1 MYRCN
6 HDYQITMYKRGYV
19 PSWVRVHKESDQ
31 FSRYGCIS
39 GMSGDRIMYASQ
51 ASECLF
57 IVDQSGEQKIKVCYA
72 KILPENMHGHYDEML
87 IKFTG
92 EEAGK
97 LERHYNLGT
106 GLCNQ
111 VFSIEFEV
119 KHFYFDLLH
128 DSLKSLSPHQ
138 IDKVVPPVSAINNYS
153 SRSRS
158 FPHLRR
164 PAWYDFL
171 KLDEQSQQPALE
183 KVVSSN
189 YQIPVLVSGAF
200 GTGKTRLLAVATY
213 QFIEEGKRT
222 WTPTRVLLCCHHQV
236 TADTFLNEYFGEMV
250 YHGTN
255 PWEVTLVRL
264 TRARYKAEKSEYY
277 NLCLT
282 NKSFKEIFPW
292 KYAQKDYMVVVT
304 TFATA
309 LNINDVVGDKYFTH
323 ILLDEAAQVREPEAV
338 APLCMASEMTKI
350 VIAGDDQQVSLP

>member
-1 MYRCN
+1 
-6 HDYQITMYKRGYV
+6 
-19 PSWVRVHKESDQ
+19 
-31 FSRYGCIS
+31 
-39 GMSGDRIMYASQ
+39 MYASQ

-57 IVDQSGEQKIKVCYA
+57 IVDRNGKQKIKVCDA
-72 KILPENMHGHYDEML
+72 KIQPENMHGHYDDML
-87 IKFTG
+87 IKFTS
-92 EEAGK
+92 EEADE

-106 GLCNQ
+106 GSCSK

-119 KHFYFDLLH
+119 KHSYFDLLH

-138 IDKVVPPVSAINNYS
+138 IDKVVPPVSVINNYS
-153 SRSRS
+153 SHSQS

-189 YQIPVLVSGAF
+189 HQIPVLVSGAF
-200 GTGKTRLLAVATY
+200 GTGKTRLLAVSTY
-213 QFIEEGKRT
+213 QFIEEGKQT
-222 WTPTRVLLCCHHQV
+222 KSPIRVLLCCHHQV
-236 TADTFLNEYFGEMV
+236 TADTFLNEYFGKMV
-250 YHGTN
+250 YHKTN
-255 PWEVTLVRL
+255 PWEVMLVRL
-264 TRARYKAEKSEYY
+264 TRARYKAEKREYY

-282 NKSFKEIFPW
+282 NKAFREIFPW
-292 KYAQKDYMVVVT
+292 EYAQENYVVVVT

-338 APLCMASEMTKI
+338 APLCMASEKTKI
-350 VIAGDDQQVSLP
+350 VIAGDDQQVSLL

>member
-1 MYRCN
+1 
-6 HDYQITMYKRGYV
+6 
-19 PSWVRVHKESDQ
+19 
-31 FSRYGCIS
+31 
-39 GMSGDRIMYASQ
+39 MSGDQIMYASQ

-57 IVDQSGEQKIKVCYA
+57 IVDRSGKQKIKVCAA
-72 KILPENMHGHYDEML
+72 KILPENMRGHYDEML
-87 IKFTG
+87 IKFTSK
-92 EEAGK
+92 EADK
-97 LERHYNLGT
+97 LEKHYNLGT
-106 GLCNQ
+106 GLCSK

-138 IDKVVPPVSAINNYS
+138 IDKVVPPISVINNYS
-153 SRSRS
+153 SPLRS
-158 FPHLRR
+158 FPHLCR

-213 QFIEEGKRT
+213 RFIEEGKRT
-222 WTPTRVLLCCHHQV
+222 KAPTRVLLCCHHQV

-250 YHGTN
+250 YHKTN

-264 TRARYKAEKSEYY
+264 TRARYNAEKSDYY

-282 NKSFKEIFPW
+282 YKAFRQMFSKNY
-292 KYAQKDYMVVVT
+292 YAQKNYVVVVT

-338 APLCMASEMTKI
+338 APLCMASEKTKI
-350 VIAGDDQQVSLP
+350 VIAGDDQQVSLL

>member
-1 MYRCN
+1 
-6 HDYQITMYKRGYV
+6 
-19 PSWVRVHKESDQ
+19 
-31 FSRYGCIS
+31 
-39 GMSGDRIMYASQ
+39 MYASQ

-57 IVDQSGEQKIKVCYA
+57 IVDQSGEQKIKVCAA

-87 IKFTG
+87 IKFTS

-97 LERHYNLGT
+97 LEKYYNLGT
-106 GLCNQ
+106 GFCNQ
-111 VFSIEFEV
+111 VFRIEFEV
-119 KHFYFDLLH
+119 KHLYFDLLH

-138 IDKVVPPVSAINNYS
+138 IDKVVPPIGAINNYS

-158 FPHLRR
+158 FSHLHW
-164 PAWYDFL
+164 PAWYDFM

-183 KVVSSN
+183 KVISSN

-250 YHGTN
+250 YHETN
-255 PWEVTLVRL
+255 PWEVMLIRL
-264 TRARYKAEKSEYY
+264 TRARYNAEKSEYY

-282 NKSFKEIFPW
+282 NKAFKEMFPW
-292 KYAQKDYMVVVT
+292 KYAQENYVVVVT

-338 APLCMASEMTKI
+338 APFCMASEKTKI
-350 VIAGDDQQVSLP
+350 VIAGDDQQVSLS

>member
-1 MYRCN
+1 
-6 HDYQITMYKRGYV
+6 MYKRGRV

-31 FSRYGCIS
+31 FSRYGCVS
-39 GMSGDRIMYASQ
+39 GMSGDQIMYASQ

-57 IVDQSGEQKIKVCYA
+57 IVDQSGEQKIKVCAA

-87 IKFTG
+87 IKFTN

-111 VFSIEFEV
+111 VFSIKFEV

-138 IDKVVPPVSAINNYS
+138 IDKVVPPVSVISNYFLG
-153 SRSRS
+153 SRS
-158 FPHLRR
+158 FQHFQPV
-164 PAWYDFL
+164 WYDFL
-171 KLDEQSQQPALE
+171 KLDEQSQQPALKE
-183 KVVSSN
+183 VVSSN

-222 WTPTRVLLCCHHQV
+222 KTPTRVLLCCHHQV
-236 TADTFLNEYFGEMV
+236 TADTFLNEYFGKMV
-250 YHGTN
+250 YHKTN
-255 PWEVTLVRL
+255 PWKVTLVRL
-264 TRARYKAEKSEYY
+264 TRARYKAEKIEYY

-282 NKSFKEIFPW
+282 NKAFKEMFSE
-292 KYAQKDYMVVVT
+292 KYYAQKNYVVVVT

-309 LNINDVVGDKYFTH
+309 LNVNNVVGDKYFTH
-323 ILLDEAAQVREPEAV
+323 ILFDEAAQVREPEAI
-338 APLCMASEMTKI
+338 APLCMASEKTKI
-350 VIAGDDQQVSLP
+350 VIAGDDQQVSLL